1 MVFDEVKKILID
13 VMGLPEDEVSLKS
26 HLYDE
31 LDADSLDI
39 SQVVLSLDNKYKI
52 DIDQQD
58 VLNFETVE
66 DIVKYVEGQIKCAK
80 GQVKWNE
87 GLL

>member
-13 VMGLPEDEVSLKS
+13 IMGLPEDEVSLKS

-80 GQVKWNE
+80 GQVK
-87 GLL
+87 

>member
-1 MVFDEVKKILID
+1 
-13 VMGLPEDEVSLKS
+13 MGLPEDEVSLKS

-80 GQVKWNE
+80 GQVK
-87 GLL
+87 

>member
-80 GQVKWNE
+80 GQVK
-87 GLL
+87 

>member
-13 VMGLPEDEVSLKS
+13 VIGLPEDEVSLKS

-80 GQVKWNE
+80 GQVK
-87 GLL
+87 

>member
-1 MVFDEVKKILID
+1 MVFHEVKKILID

-80 GQVKWNE
+80 GQVK
-87 GLL
+87 